1 MRIAIVHE
9 NWGAGAARC
18 ARDIEAGLS
27 RNHEVIYFPR
37 NRQENAA
44 SILQGLAEF
53 QPDVVNCHSVYG
65 SLPYGTLADISRRY
79 PTCFTVHDT
88 RPVGSVES
96 ACWSCDRN
104 DWCLRCPLV
113 EGSLRKIVGNRYL
126 RSRLRKRL
134 THFRCAGDMV
144 VAAPSRWMAAHLRKR
159 ELKRFQIVH
168 IPNGIDLDTFKPL
181 PPNRAKFGLPERGN
195 ILLHMAW
202 HAGEWTI
209 NERKGMRYL
218 GEAFINHILPR
229 FPDTYLA
236 VAGESFAPNHPNV
249 RPLGMV
255 EQKNLPALLAS
266 VDIFVTPTLADNFP
280 YTVLEAMA
288 CAKPVVASAVG
299 GIPEQVE
306 EARTGFLVPAADP
319 KSIGQAVNRLLEDPA
334 LITQFG
340 IAARNRVE
348 EHFGM
353 PGFLRTCEGVFGKL
367 AEGRGRRINGV
378 APNLPLALRKS

>member
-1 MRIAIVHE
+1 
-9 NWGAGAARC
+9 
-18 ARDIEAGLS
+18 
-27 RNHEVIYFPR
+27 
-37 NRQENAA
+37 
-44 SILQGLAEF
+44 
-53 QPDVVNCHSVYG
+53 
-65 SLPYGTLADISRRY
+65 
-79 PTCFTVHDT
+79 
-88 RPVGSVES
+88 
-96 ACWSCDRN
+96 
-104 DWCLRCPLV
+104 
-113 EGSLRKIVGNRYL
+113 
-126 RSRLRKRL
+126 
-134 THFRCAGDMV
+134 
-144 VAAPSRWMAAHLRKR
+144 MAAHLRKR